1 MFYINGVFIE
11 ASAIVSFTQS
21 GNVST
26 LIINPAELGYG
37 LDGQDE
43 IIGIGKFA

>member
-11 ASAIVSFTQS
+11 SSAIVSFTQS

-26 LIINPAELGYG
+26 LIISETALGYG
-37 LDGQDE
+37 LDSQDE